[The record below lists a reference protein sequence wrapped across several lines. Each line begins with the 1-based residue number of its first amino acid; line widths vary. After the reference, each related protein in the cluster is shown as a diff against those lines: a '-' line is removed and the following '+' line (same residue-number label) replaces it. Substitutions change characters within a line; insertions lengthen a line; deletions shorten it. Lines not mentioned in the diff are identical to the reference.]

1 MDAACGVMFCN
12 CLEADFVFYVLSDLY
27 LKYFQVRGQMLAR
40 RRAIRLFCDR
50 F

>member
-27 LKYFQVRGQMLAR
+27 LKFFSGLWANVGKTTCNTFIL
-40 RRAIRLFCDR
+40 
-50 F
+50 